1 MCSLDAAVPPE
12 RLHKLWMMS
21 NKEEPKPHHAC
32 HRLTREGVPGRQ
44 PNGFLQEGELW
55 VVEAEGLVH
64 HMGLWLHLHPQECNG
79 LPPAHLEGDLC
90 RGPAGEGWGFPVI
103 LLLPRSPSSS
113 VSPGS
118 LTWMSFVCLAPLFP
132 RERVFSLPSPA
143 GPCGVKE

>member
-1 MCSLDAAVPPE
+1 MCSLNAAVPPE
-12 RLHKLWMMS
+12 RLHEPQMMT
-21 NKEEPKPHHAC
+21 NREDPKPCQAC
-32 HRLTREGVPGRQ
+32 HGLTREGVPGRQ

-64 HMGLWLHLHPQECNG
+64 HMGLRLHLYPQERNG
-79 LPPAHLEGDLC
+79 LPPAHLEGDLS

-103 LLLPRSPSSS
+103 LLLPCSPSST

-132 RERVFSLPSPA
+132 RE
-143 GPCGVKE
+143 